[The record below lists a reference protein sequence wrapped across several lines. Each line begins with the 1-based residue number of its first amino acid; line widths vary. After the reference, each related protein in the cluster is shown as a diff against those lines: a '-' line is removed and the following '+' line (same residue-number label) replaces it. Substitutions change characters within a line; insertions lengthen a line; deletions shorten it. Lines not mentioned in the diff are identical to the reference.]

1 MKKLLVLL
9 AAAITAT
16 NITAVVAADGQSQK
30 VVYHINYKDEATLKA
45 AMGNIQNHIT
55 AVGQGNVDIKVV
67 LHGDGV
73 ELLRVAKSDRAI
85 QDKIMNLKGQDVG
98 FEVCNNTLRGRKI
111 DYKNDLWDVNA
122 EDIVPSGVAELAYL
136 QQKGYVYI
144 KP

>member
-9 AAAITAT
+9 AAVITAS
-16 NITAVVAADGQSQK
+16 NITAAVAAGSQKQK

-45 AMGNIQNHIT
+45 AMGNIQNHLT
-55 AVGQGNVDIKVV
+55 AVGHDKLDIKVV

-73 ELLRVAKSDRAI
+73 ELLRVAKNDRAM

-98 FEVCNNTLRGRKI
+98 FEVCNNTLKGRKI

-122 EDIVPSGVAELAYL
+122 EDIVPSGVAEVANL